1 MVFRFLSQIKLYVK
15 WMKLTGLGYRKIKTA
30 YLETTVKSV
39 HDCDASTLSSL
50 WMSIL
55 PWPQL

>member
-1 MVFRFLSQIKLYVK
+1 MLFRSQIKVYIW

-30 YLETTVKSV
+30 YLKTAVKSM
-39 HDCDASTLSSL
+39 HDCDATTLSSL

-55 PWPQL
+55 P